1 MTALIAVTERELDS
15 VAFDP
20 EDINPAHVAAIPR
33 QNGLPSKLIT
43 FHPFI

>member
-1 MTALIAVTERELDS
+1 MVLIAVTERELDS